1 MLLPFDELDNLIAS
15 WVLPFEKE
23 PNREKVID
31 DIYEMLVYAYVYGWT
46 NTSENLGIPLEL
58 KTESAERALY
68 QPIAGKTWVERVNEA
83 FDNAVEM
90 PNGDLY
96 AETDL
101 SNGDADLPT
110 DGGLYAPSGGNYEPL
125 FDIIV
130 RIVSTETTRVFSA
143 GGEDAGEEAERR
155 AGKNAVKTWRTMED
169 ERVRITHQFLNGTT
183 IPLKERFWTI
193 DGDSA
198 PYPGLFSLPQNS
210 INCRCY
216 VEVTWEK

>member
-1 MLLPFDELDNLIAS
+1 MLLPFDELDNLITA
-15 WVLPFEKE
+15 WQLPFEKE
-23 PNREKVID
+23 PSREKVID
-31 DIYEMLVYAYVYGWT
+31 EIYEMLVLAYVYGYT
-46 NTSENLGIPLEL
+46 GAAENLGMELEIMP
-58 KTESAERALY
+58 ERAETTLY
-68 QPIAGKTWVERVNEA
+68 APVAGKTWVERVNEA

-110 DGGLYAPSGGNYEPL
+110 GGGLYAPSGGNYEPL

-143 GGEDAGEEAERR
+143 GGEDAGEEAERLTGR
-155 AGKNAVKTWRTMED
+155 NAEKTWVTMD
-169 ERVRITHQFLNGTT
+169 DDRVRETHQFLNGTT
-183 IPLKERFWTI
+183 IPLREKFWTI

-198 PYPGLFSLPQNS
+198 LYPGMFSLPQNS

-216 VEVTWEK
+216 VEITWEK